1 MCERWQRVLPISNAQ
16 AIVSTING
24 VSVAIGVVDLVDD
37 LSVLFGPE
45 TETFNCNAV
54 DQEKIVADEAYGRS
68 FGTVGKAS
76 GEVPE
81 NWKVSGLLFSRV
93 QVISYLNTRLDS
105 FTAPVSGVN
114 VLCQY

>member
-1 MCERWQRVLPISNAQ
+1 M
-16 AIVSTING
+16 
-24 VSVAIGVVDLVDD
+24 AIGVVDLVDD
-37 LSVLFGPE
+37 LSALFGPE

-81 NWKVSGLLFSRV
+81 NRQVSGLPCLYK
-93 QVISYLNTRLDS
+93 QLAIMCKDNLT
-105 FTAPVSGVN
+105 
-114 VLCQY
+114 